1 MSRQLVQFGAYE
13 LDSAAGELRK
23 HGIKIKLQ
31 EQPLQILQKLLERP
45 GEVVTREELQKRI
58 WPADTF
64 VDFDHGLYSAV
75 QRLRDALGDN
85 AETPRYIETIP
96 RRGYRFIAAADTP
109 NGHGSETKNATLPV
123 EIDVPLESHRPD
135 GAGGRWYSGFWL
147 AGAALMFALVFVSN
161 TGGLRTRMFSSS
173 TPTIRSL
180 AVLPLQNL
188 SGDPNQDYFAD
199 GMTEELITELCRLNA
214 VKVISRTSIMRYK
227 NSNKSLPI
235 IARELGVDV
244 IVEGS
249 VLRSGDRVRITAQL
263 ISAQTD
269 ANLWADTY
277 DRNLQDTLAVQAAVA
292 SAIAGKIKTTMIS
305 RATMQTKVPRVV
317 NLKAHEA
324 YLLGA
329 HEDSLAGEFANHRG
343 MTAVS
348 EEHHR
353 RAIEYYEQALQ
364 ADPNYAP
371 LYLAIVSNSEDP
383 NEVEEKLKKA
393 LELDDTLS
401 GAHLELAAV
410 LLTRDLNWQGA
421 EKEFLR
427 AIESNPNNAAAH
439 QGYAY
444 FLDAA
449 GRLDDG
455 MKEYHRAQELD
466 PSNDHLGAAL
476 YSRREYHRL
485 IELER
490 QALATNPPGNNS
502 ANAIAHK
509 VLMLA
514 YARVGKRKESIEEFR
529 SAMVCMG
536 FDSLA
541 EEMRRGYLKSGYE
554 GALRAYLSG
563 LKRYPDWKI
572 RFVDTYAYTELG
584 DYDRAFARLPHLSD
598 QGGIWQWVQD
608 PQGVLAFPSIVTLR
622 IEPMWDPLHSDP
634 RFDALARRLG
644 LPAAES
650 STDTTN

>member
-1 MSRQLVQFGAYE
+1 MSRQPIQFGAYE

-31 EQPLQILQKLLERP
+31 EQPLQILQKLLEHP

-96 RRGYRFIAAADTP
+96 RRGYRFIAPADTP
-109 NGHGSETKNATLPV
+109 NGNGSETKDVALPV
-123 EIDVPLESHRPD
+123 EIDVPIESHRSE
-135 GAGGRWYSGFWL
+135 GAGGRWYSSFWL
-147 AGAALMFALVFVSN
+147 AGVALMFALVFVSN

-277 DRNLQDTLAVQAAVA
+277 DRNLQDTLAVQEAVA

-305 RATMQTKVPRVV
+305 RGTIQTKVPRVV
-317 NLKAHEA
+317 NFKAHEA

-329 HEDSLAGEFANHRG
+329 HEDSLAGDFSNHQG
-343 MTAVS
+343 MAAVS

-353 RAIEYYEQALQ
+353 RAIEYYEQALL

-371 LYLAIVSNSEDP
+371 VYLAIVNNSEDP

-401 GAHLELAAV
+401 EAHLELAAV

-421 EKEFLR
+421 ETEFLR

-476 YSRREYHRL
+476 YSRREYTRL

-490 QALATNPPGNNS
+490 QVLVTNPPGNNT

-536 FDSLA
+536 FDGLA

-563 LKRYPDWKI
+563 LKRYSDWKI

-584 DYDRAFARLPHLSD
+584 DYDRAFARLPQLRD
-598 QGGIWQWVQD
+598 QGGIWQWVED
-608 PQGVLAFPSIVTLR
+608 TQGVRVFPSIVTLR
-622 IEPMWDPLHSDP
+622 IEPMWDPLHGDP

-650 STDTTN
+650 STGATN